1 VRGPMTSRGN
11 TTSDA
16 PGPLGLRSRSL
27 VLGTLAL
34 LIVAGLI
41 LDELG
46 ALAPLEGVFLQ
57 LATPV
62 QRLISGLT
70 GRVIDANQTLREA
83 SDLQARNVQLESL
96 VDQLMIENVR
106 LKEFEAQNEDLRE
119 KLNFAQ
125 THPEYILRA
134 AQVTGRVIGAE
145 PNNLLSILIID
156 VGKRHGVHKGMPVVT
171 ERGLVGHIQTVGT
184 NWAKVLL
191 IIDPSSSVAAIVQ
204 SSRAPGIVSGRL
216 GQDLVMDYI
225 PQTESVSVGD
235 IVLTSGMGGSYPKAL
250 VIGQVLEVQRRDIE
264 TFQRAIVHP
273 SVNFQRLET
282 VLVVTTFEPVDV
294 SGALQED
301 ASIEETTES
310 EATREP

>member
-1 VRGPMTSRGN
+1 
-11 TTSDA
+11 
-16 PGPLGLRSRSL
+16 LGLRSRSL
-27 VLGTLAL
+27 ALGTLAL

-70 GRVIDANQTLREA
+70 GRVIGANQTLREA
-83 SDLQARNVQLESL
+83 NDLRVRNAQLESL

-134 AQVTGRVIGAE
+134 AQVKGRVIGAE
-145 PNNLLSILIID
+145 PNSLLSILIID
-156 VGKRHGVHKGMPVVT
+156 VGKRHGVGKGMPVVT
-171 ERGLVGHIQTVGT
+171 ERGLVGHIQAVGT

-225 PQTESVSVGD
+225 PQTDSVSVGD

-273 SVNFQRLET
+273 SVGFERLET
-282 VLVVTTFEPVDV
+282 VLVVTSFEPVDV

-301 ASIEETTES
+301 AGIEETPEPGV
-310 EATREP
+310 AREP